1 MGPAAGGIRRDDDRA
16 RLVDRLGYELD
27 DQALLDHAFN
37 HRSWCAA
44 HPEDPSNER
53 LEFLGDAVI
62 DLVVADLL
70 FDAHPEWNE
79 GDLTRARRGLVNNRN
94 LAGYARDMDLGRFVR
109 LGRGERRAGGA
120 ERERLLGNL
129 FEAVVGA
136 LYLDGGLA
144 AATAFLRETCGSD
157 LSAEGELPAAAA
169 ARSRAS
175 NASSGEA
182 FALQAATVS
191 GLRPLSGE
199 ALLRS

>member
-1 MGPAAGGIRRDDDRA
+1 MSTDPGGFDEATCEQITK
-16 RLVDRLGYELD
+16 VLGYAFRD
-27 DQALLDHAFN
+27 PALLRTAFT
-37 HRSWCAA
+37 
-44 HPEDPSNER
+44 HPSFGYEHDGTRGNER

-144 AATAFLRETCGSD
+144 AATAFLRETMPS
-157 LSAEGELPAAAA
+157 S
-169 ARSRAS
+169 SRRVWTSLAS
-175 NASSGEA
+175 CS
-182 FALQAATVS
+182 
-191 GLRPLSGE
+191 LRVE
-199 ALLRS
+199 